1 MPSWRG
7 QGQLYLYLDV
17 VQLLLTVLQAETDLP
32 RIWWSLSFWACHQH
46 RSLPRLWLGPC
57 NVLESYLLIYARSL
71 VWGVPDLAAGLIVV
85 CCDAE
90 RNFSKLSVIKQHK
103 FRSTVLEEGLN
114 YISVVSVENHVTKS
128 LSYGKGVKNFAA
140 KKCRKNVL

>member
-1 MPSWRG
+1 
-7 QGQLYLYLDV
+7 
-17 VQLLLTVLQAETDLP
+17 
-32 RIWWSLSFWACHQH
+32 
-46 RSLPRLWLGPC
+46 
-57 NVLESYLLIYARSL
+57 
-71 VWGVPDLAAGLIVV
+71 V